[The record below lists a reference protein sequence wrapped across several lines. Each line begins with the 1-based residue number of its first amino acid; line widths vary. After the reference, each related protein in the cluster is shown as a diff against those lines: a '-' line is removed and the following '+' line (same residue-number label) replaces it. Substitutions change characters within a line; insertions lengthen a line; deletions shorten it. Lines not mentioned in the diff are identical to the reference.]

1 MVFERFRHR
10 QFLYW
15 GAALILASH
24 SALSFGWVLSINS
37 GSKSVFLQVGNG
49 SRNKNVATVNLVSL
63 TIPANQVGNAQPLQ
77 MSSNS
82 TQANSPNDGFHVCVP
97 PTQVYL
103 GGYYRRPNNS
113 TSATIQV
120 TSPASLN
127 DGTGDSLPFTEISW
141 SSTALENPA
150 ADIPAGSFNGS
161 QQILYTLSANYWV
174 ENCLTFFYANSA
186 VRGAGTYTGR
196 VTYTLTTP

>member
-1 MVFERFRHR
+1 M
-10 QFLYW
+10 
-15 GAALILASH
+15 
-24 SALSFGWVLSINS
+24 
-37 GSKSVFLQVGNG
+37 FLQVGNG
-49 SRNKNVATVNLVSL
+49 SLNNNVATVNLVSL
-63 TIPANQVGNAQPLQ
+63 TIPANQVGNAQALQ

-82 TQANSPNDGFHVCVP
+82 TQANSPKDDYLVCVP
-97 PTQVYL
+97 PAQVYL
-103 GGYYRRPNNS
+103 GGYYRRPNNN
-113 TSATIQV
+113 TSATLQV

-141 SSTALENPA
+141 SSTALDNPA
-150 ADIPAGSFNGS
+150 ADIPAGSFNGG
-161 QQILYTLSANYWV
+161 QQTLYTLSANYWV